1 MLPERPDRP
10 CPGRR
15 HGRSARPAGGRSSP
29 VETAC
34 GRARPVLRSS
44 LPSPRS
50 SLLRPR
56 AGTLTAG
63 ISTSSIAGIRAPPG
77 GRACRD
83 KSGGRARRDPGA
95 VQPVETLGRS
105 SLPRPVRR
113 SSLSRP
119 QAPKHVETPGGANPS
134 LPGFRQAQSPAA
146 AHPRGGLRQAQS
158 PAAAHPAADF
168 DKLNRRRCRFPGGRA
183 CRDPGA
189 LKPAQTSPAVEP
201 VETPGENQPDGVQRR
216 PRAARRSSA
225 AGSDVAY
232 GSASRTVRSV
242 RPPP

>member
-56 AGTLTAG
+56 AGQPSLPGFRQAQSPASALPRAG
-63 ISTSSIAGIRAPPG
+63 EPVETNPAVEPVETPGRSSPSRPWGAQACPDQSGGRACRDPRRPSMSRPPGGPTHHCRDFDKLNRLQPRTPAADFDKLNRRQLRTRRRTSTSSIAG
-77 GRACRD
+77 
-83 KSGGRARRDPGA
+83 GA
-95 VQPVETLGRS
+95 ASPAVEPVETPGRS

-113 SSLSRP
+113 SSPSRP
-119 QAPKHVETPGGANPS
+119 RERISRTESSGA
-134 LPGFRQAQSPAA
+134 
-146 AHPRGGLRQAQS
+146 RGL
-158 PAAAHPAADF
+158 
-168 DKLNRRRCRFPGGRA
+168 PGGRP
-183 CRDPGA
+183 RPG
-189 LKPAQTSPAVEP
+189 
-201 VETPGENQPDGVQRR
+201 
-216 PRAARRSSA
+216 
-225 AGSDVAY
+225 
-232 GSASRTVRSV
+232 RT
-242 RPPP
+242 